1 MPITM
6 SVAQPADAF
15 VQQLD
20 ALTSRFVS
28 TAVGVSPC
36 AIAHTL
42 ESTLSQV
49 GEVLYIDRITFDYFP
64 ENGSGCGFAS
74 AWNRT
79 GPLTLQ
85 EATVRVNVVAEERTL
100 ARLLIWSR
108 DMSRPC
114 PAPIVEKLRL
124 LANLMVLVARQSQ
137 QAQDLAEARSERL
150 QTLRLGKGP
159 APVVDESVDSNDFD
173 EIIGDSPALRV
184 ALERVQEVAPTDA
197 TVVLLGETGTG
208 KELFA
213 KAVHNR
219 STRRNY
225 PFIAVNCAALPPTL
239 IESELFG
246 HERGAFTG
254 AASMRRGRFELAHRG
269 TLFLD
274 EIGDLPADVQ
284 AKLLRVLQEGEF
296 ERVGSSQSHKVD
308 VRLIAATHHNL
319 EEAMKEGRF
328 RADLYYRLNVFP
340 IAIPALR
347 DRVEDIPRL
356 AWFFVNRRQRALNRR
371 FTSIPPAVLETLQRH
386 SWPGNVRELE
396 NIVER
401 AMIRSTGDALLLD
414 EGPGLQSPPQTE
426 TSTLEAVERRHI
438 ESALHRCRWR
448 INGPGNAAES
458 LGLHPN
464 TLRFRMKKLGIER
477 PAGSGRSGLS
487 SARGDHRSRPGLTTL
502 KGEHPSL

>member
-1 MPITM
+1 MT
-6 SVAQPADAF
+6 
-15 VQQLD
+15 
-20 ALTSRFVS
+20 RF
-28 TAVGVSPC
+28 
-36 AIAHTL
+36 
-42 ESTLSQV
+42 
-49 GEVLYIDRITFDYFP
+49 
-64 ENGSGCGFAS
+64 
-74 AWNRT
+74 
-79 GPLTLQ
+79 
-85 EATVRVNVVAEERTL
+85 
-100 ARLLIWSR
+100 
-108 DMSRPC
+108 
-114 PAPIVEKLRL
+114 
-124 LANLMVLVARQSQ
+124 
-137 QAQDLAEARSERL
+137 
-150 QTLRLGKGP
+150 
-159 APVVDESVDSNDFD
+159 DSNDFD
-173 EIIGDSPALRV
+173 EIIGDSPALRA
-184 ALERVQEVAPTDA
+184 ALSRVQEVAPTDA

-213 KAVHNR
+213 KAVHTR

-296 ERVGSSQSHKVD
+296 ERVGSSQPQKVD

-319 EEAMKEGRF
+319 EEGVKEGRF

-356 AWFFVNRRQRALNRR
+356 VWFFVNRRQRALNRR
-371 FTSIPPAVLETLQRH
+371 FTSIPAAVLETLQRH

-396 NIVER
+396 NVVER
-401 AMIRSTGDALLLD
+401 AMIRSSGDALLLD
-414 EGPGLQSPPQTE
+414 EGPGLQIP
-426 TSTLEAVERRHI
+426 TSSDTGTLEAVERRHI
-438 ESALHRCRWR
+438 ESALQRCRWR

-477 PAGSGRSGLS
+477 PANGTRPAPS
-487 SARGDHRSRPGLTTL
+487 SPRHDHRARQVAAERR
-502 KGEHPSL
+502 EHSPL